1 MEESRFCVDVIV
13 RNYVSTFKICNVVS
27 SGISLTEEQWS
38 AFKKSVPAIDTA
50 VKKMQSRIM

>member
-1 MEESRFCVDVIV
+1 MKKPRFCVDAIV
-13 RNYVSTFKICNVVS
+13 CNYVSTFNTCNVVS

-38 AFKKSVPAIDTA
+38 ALRKNVSAIDTA